1 MSINVFHEVKYLLV
15 NLSLRGLTVECS
27 IFVLGTN
34 AHYYPFVSL
43 FLFLFFC
50 QDLTKYSEYS
60 DDGETIP
67 YLSDL
72 VTSLV
77 KVKEVFS

>member
-1 MSINVFHEVKYLLV
+1 MFHFLYAQMLIIAHLFPVFF
-15 NLSLRGLTVECS
+15 R
-27 IFVLGTN
+27 
-34 AHYYPFVSL
+34 
-43 FLFLFFC
+43 
-50 QDLTKYSEYS
+50 QDLTKYS

-77 KVKEVFS
+77 KVKEVLSWTQSADVKNP

>member
-1 MSINVFHEVKYLLV
+1 MLI
-15 NLSLRGLTVECS
+15 
-27 IFVLGTN
+27 I
-34 AHYYPFVSL
+34 AHL
-43 FLFLFFC
+43 FPVFFC
-50 QDLTKYSEYS
+50 QDLTKYS

-77 KVKEVFS
+77 KVKEVLSWTQSADVKNP